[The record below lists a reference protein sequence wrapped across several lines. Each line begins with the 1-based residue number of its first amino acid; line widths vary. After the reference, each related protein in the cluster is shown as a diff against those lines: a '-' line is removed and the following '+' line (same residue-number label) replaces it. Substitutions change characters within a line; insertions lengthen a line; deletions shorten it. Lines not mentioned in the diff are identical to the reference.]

1 MDLRQFNMTDSRK
14 PQRRTRRRKS
24 KLKTRLS
31 RWWERLEASFPKPG
45 WISIRR
51 KPAGEDGDGDVNL
64 VVKNSANHSILV
76 AARNIY
82 LQAPAVVIPVLV
94 VVAIAMIAGSIAVIR
109 SVNRSSAAAP
119 RFSAGSPYVLDLV
132 VMPFR
137 AASPNDPACRAL
149 AAELPVELTA
159 SIQEQLEGS
168 ESGGGATSSI
178 KVWAPDQTGIQ
189 AETTDAAYAAQAK
202 QLVASRGADI
212 VLYATVFC
220 NESQLTVIPRFDVA
234 PTYLRD
240 APEYQ
245 GTYDLGAFSSGI
257 LQPNDTVASTVIRRE
272 LANRATSLA
281 MLVQGFAYLA
291 RDTYAGYLEASAAFG
306 QIALLNP
313 LPDNQALAVAHVF
326 AGNASLQAAMGDCG
340 NSLNSALLEQATGHY
355 QAALSFEPQTA
366 LAYLGLGNVM
376 NLRAF
381 YESGGSAEAAHRYL
395 GMAEDF
401 FASAL
406 SASIKPSAVILDNK
420 VRYGLAQAYIIRR
433 EFASD
438 EAESAALLDKAE
450 AAITEL
456 LDEYRAGRIRS
467 PSAPSLAAYAYLMM
481 GNIHLARENYE
492 AAMFNLI
499 SAAKLA
505 PDAETKSLIAVKTAV
520 AQNQINDF
528 CAAAVEYQIAADNT
542 RCEDD
547 KLNYTLLARD
557 YQIECESISAS
568 RR

>member
-1 MDLRQFNMTDSRK
+1 MADPRK
-14 PQRRTRRRKS
+14 LQRRTRRRKPN
-24 KLKTRLS
+24 LKTRLS
-31 RWWERLEASFPKPG
+31 RWWSRLEAGFPRFG
-45 WISIRR
+45 RISGQR
-51 KPAGEDGDGDVNL
+51 KPAGADSDGDVNL

-82 LQAPAVVIPVLV
+82 LQAPAAVIPLAV
-94 VVAIAMIAGSIAVIR
+94 VFAIAVIAGAIAVIQ
-109 SVNRSSAAAP
+109 SVNLTSAAP
-119 RFSAGSPYVLDLV
+119 RFSAGSPYVLDMV

-149 AAELPVELTA
+149 AAELPVELAA
-159 SIQEQLEGS
+159 SIQRQF
-168 ESGGGATSSI
+168 ESNESSGGATSSV
-178 KVWAPDQTGIQ
+178 KVWSPGQTGIQ

-202 QLVASRGADI
+202 HLVANQGADI

-220 NESQLTVIPRFDVA
+220 NDAQLTVVPRFDLA

-245 GTYDLGAFSSGI
+245 GTYDLGAFSSDI

-272 LANRATSLA
+272 LANRAASLA
-281 MLVQGFAYLA
+281 MLVQGLAHLA
-291 RDTYAGYLEASAAFG
+291 RHTYASYLDASAAFG

-313 LPDNQALAVAHVF
+313 PPDNQTLAVAHIF
-326 AGNASLQAAMGDCG
+326 AGNASLQAATGDCG
-340 NSLNSALLEQATGHY
+340 NSLNSDLLEQAAGHY
-355 QAALSFEPQTA
+355 QAALSFEPQAA

-381 YESGGSAEAAHRYL
+381 YESGANAQAAHRYL
-395 GMAEDF
+395 DMAEAF

-406 SASIKPSAVILDNK
+406 SAGVKPSAVILDNK
-420 VRYGLAQAYIIRR
+420 VRYGQAQAHIIRR
-433 EFASD
+433 EFTNNQ
-438 EAESAALLDKAE
+438 AEIAALLDRAE
-450 AAITEL
+450 AAITAL
-456 LDEYRAGRIRS
+456 LDDYRAGKIRS

-492 AAMFNLI
+492 AALFNLI

-505 PDAETKSLIAVKTAV
+505 QDAETRSLIAAKTAV
-520 AQNQINDF
+520 VQNQINDF
-528 CAAAVEYQIAADNT
+528 CAAAVQYQIAADNT

-547 KLNYTLLARD
+547 RLNYTLFARD
-557 YQIECESISAS
+557 YQIECESISSS
-568 RR
+568 RP

>member
-1 MDLRQFNMTDSRK
+1 MADPRK

-31 RWWERLEASFPKPG
+31 RWWSRLEASFPRFG
-45 WISIRR
+45 RISGQR
-51 KPAGEDGDGDVNL
+51 KPTGADSDGDVNL

-82 LQAPAVVIPVLV
+82 LQAPAAVIPLAV
-94 VVAIAMIAGSIAVIR
+94 VFAIAVIAGSIAVIQ
-109 SVNRSSAAAP
+109 SVNLTSAAP

-137 AASPNDPACRAL
+137 AAAPNDPACRAL

-159 SIQEQLEGS
+159 SIQRQF
-168 ESGGGATSSI
+168 ESNASGEGATSSV
-178 KVWAPDQTGIQ
+178 KVWSPGQTGIQ

-202 QLVASRGADI
+202 HLVANQGADI

-220 NESQLTVIPRFDVA
+220 NDAQLTVVPRFDLA

-245 GTYDLGAFSSGI
+245 GTYDLGAFSSDI
-257 LQPNDTVASTVIRRE
+257 MQPNDTVASTVIRRE
-272 LANRATSLA
+272 LANRAASLA
-281 MLVQGFAYLA
+281 MLVQGLAHLA
-291 RDTYAGYLEASAAFG
+291 RQTYASYLDASAAFG

-313 LPDNQALAVAHVF
+313 PPDNQTLAVAHIF
-326 AGNASLQAAMGDCG
+326 AGNASLQAATGDCS
-340 NSLNSALLEQATGHY
+340 NSLNSDLLEQAAGHY
-355 QAALSFEPQTA
+355 QAALSFEPQAA

-381 YESGGSAEAAHRYL
+381 YESGANAQAAHRYL
-395 GMAEDF
+395 DMAEAF

-406 SASIKPSAVILDNK
+406 SAGVKPSAVILDNK
-420 VRYGLAQAYIIRR
+420 VRYGQAQAHIIRR
-433 EFASD
+433 EFTSNQ
-438 EAESAALLDKAE
+438 AESAALLDRAE

-456 LDEYRAGRIRS
+456 LDDYRAGKIRS

-492 AAMFNLI
+492 AALFNLL

-505 PDAETKSLIAVKTAV
+505 QDAETKSLIAAKTAV
-520 AQNQINDF
+520 VQNQINDF
-528 CAAAVEYQIAADNT
+528 CAAAVQYQIAADNT

-547 KLNYTLLARD
+547 RLNYTLLARD
-557 YQIECESISAS
+557 YQIECESISSS
-568 RR
+568 RP

>member
-1 MDLRQFNMTDSRK
+1 MADSRK
-14 PQRRTRRRKS
+14 PQHRTRRKKS

-31 RWWERLEASFPKPG
+31 RWWGRLEASFPKYG
-45 WISIRR
+45 WTGSRLV
-51 KPAGEDGDGDVNL
+51 PAGGDSDGDVNL

-94 VVAIAMIAGSIAVIR
+94 VFAIAVIAGSIAVIT
-109 SVNRSSAAAP
+109 SINRSSAAAP

-149 AAELPVELTA
+149 ADELPVELTA
-159 SIQEQLEGS
+159 SIQKQLEGN
-168 ESGGGATSSI
+168 ESGGGAASSV
-178 KVWAPDQTGIQ
+178 KVWAPSQSGIQ

-202 QLVASRGADI
+202 HLVVGQGADI
-212 VLYATVFC
+212 ALHATLFC
-220 NESQLTVIPRFDVA
+220 NDSQLTVVPQFDIA

-245 GTYDLGAFSSGI
+245 GTYDLGAFSSDI

-281 MLVQGFAYLA
+281 MLVQGLAYLA
-291 RDTYAGYLEASAAFG
+291 RHTYAGYLEASTAFG
-306 QIALLNP
+306 QITLLDP
-313 LPDNQALAVAHVF
+313 PPDNQTLAVAHMF
-326 AGNASLQAAMGDCG
+326 AGNASLRAAMGNCG
-340 NSLNSALLEQATGHY
+340 NSLNSDLLEQATGHY
-355 QAALSFEPQTA
+355 QAALSFEPQAA
-366 LAYLGLGNVM
+366 LAFLGLGNVM

-381 YESGGSAEAAHRYL
+381 YESGADAQAAHRYL
-395 GMAEDF
+395 DMAEAF

-406 SASIKPSAVILDNK
+406 SADVKPLATILDNK
-420 VRYGLAQAYIIRR
+420 VRYGQAQAYIIRR
-433 EFASD
+433 EFTSNQ
-438 EAESAALLDKAE
+438 AESAALLNKAE
-450 AAITEL
+450 AVISEL
-456 LDEYRAGRIRS
+456 LDDYRAGKIRS

-492 AAMFNLI
+492 AALFNLI

-520 AQNQINDF
+520 VQNQINDF

-542 RCEDD
+542 QCEDD

-557 YQIECESISAS
+557 YQIECESISSS

>member
-1 MDLRQFNMTDSRK
+1 MADARK

-31 RWWERLEASFPKPG
+31 RWWSRLEASFPRFG
-45 WISIRR
+45 RISGQR
-51 KPAGEDGDGDVNL
+51 KPTGADSDGDVNL

-82 LQAPAVVIPVLV
+82 LQAPAAVIPLAV
-94 VVAIAMIAGSIAVIR
+94 VFAIAVIAGAIAVIQ
-109 SVNRSSAAAP
+109 SVNLTSAAP
-119 RFSAGSPYVLDLV
+119 RFSAGSPYVLDMV

-149 AAELPVELTA
+149 AAELPVELAA
-159 SIQEQLEGS
+159 SIQRQFES
-168 ESGGGATSSI
+168 NASGGGATSSV
-178 KVWAPDQTGIQ
+178 KVWSPGQTGIQ

-202 QLVASRGADI
+202 HLVANQGADI

-220 NESQLTVIPRFDVA
+220 NDAQLTVVPRFDLA

-245 GTYDLGAFSSGI
+245 GTYDLGAFSSDI

-272 LANRATSLA
+272 LANRAASLA
-281 MLVQGFAYLA
+281 MLVQGLAHLA
-291 RDTYAGYLEASAAFG
+291 RHTYASYLDASAAFG

-313 LPDNQALAVAHVF
+313 PPDNQTLAVAHIF
-326 AGNASLQAAMGDCG
+326 AGNASLQAATGDCS
-340 NSLNSALLEQATGHY
+340 NSLNSDLLEQAASHY
-355 QAALSFEPQTA
+355 QAALSFEPQAA

-381 YESGGSAEAAHRYL
+381 YESGANAQAAHRYL
-395 GMAEDF
+395 DMAEAF

-406 SASIKPSAVILDNK
+406 SAGIKPSAVILDNK
-420 VRYGLAQAYIIRR
+420 VRYGQAQAHIIRR
-433 EFASD
+433 EFTSNQ
-438 EAESAALLDKAE
+438 AESAALLDRAE

-456 LDEYRAGRIRS
+456 LDDYRAGKIRS

-492 AAMFNLI
+492 AALFNLL

-505 PDAETKSLIAVKTAV
+505 QDAETKSLIAAKTAV
-520 AQNQINDF
+520 VQNQINDF
-528 CAAAVEYQIAADNT
+528 CAAAVQYQIAADNT

-547 KLNYTLLARD
+547 RLNYTLLARD
-557 YQIECESISAS
+557 YQIECESISSS
-568 RR
+568 RP

>member
-1 MDLRQFNMTDSRK
+1 MTDSRK
-14 PQRRTRRRKS
+14 RQRRTRRRKS
-24 KLKTRLS
+24 KLKTGLS
-31 RWWERLEASFPKPG
+31 RWWSRLEARFPRFG
-45 WISIRR
+45 RISGRLA
-51 KPAGEDGDGDVNL
+51 PAGKDSDGDVNL

-94 VVAIAMIAGSIAVIR
+94 VFAVAVIAGSIAVIT
-109 SVNRSSAAAP
+109 SVNRSPAAAP
-119 RFSAGSPYVLDLV
+119 RFSAGSPYILDLV

-149 AAELPVELTA
+149 AAELPMELTA
-159 SIQEQLEGS
+159 SIKRRLEGN
-168 ESGGGATSSI
+168 ESGGGVESSV
-178 KVWAPDQTGIQ
+178 KVWLPSQTGIQ

-202 QLVASRGADI
+202 QLVASQGADI
-212 VLYATVFC
+212 AVYATVFC
-220 NESQLTVIPRFDVA
+220 NDSQLTVIPQFEVA

-240 APEYQ
+240 ALEYQ
-245 GTYDLGAFSSGI
+245 GTYDLGAFSSDI
-257 LQPNDTVASTVIRRE
+257 LQPNDRVASTVIRRE

-281 MLVQGFAYLA
+281 MLVQGLAYLG
-291 RDTYAGYLEASAAFG
+291 RHTYAGYIEASTAFG

-313 LPDNQALAVAHVF
+313 PPDNQILAMAHIF
-326 AGNASLQAAMGDCG
+326 AGNASLRAAMGDCR
-340 NSLNSALLEQATGHY
+340 NSLNSDLLEQAIGHY
-355 QAALSFEPQTA
+355 QAALSFEPQAA
-366 LAYLGLGNVM
+366 LAYLGLGNAM

-381 YESGGSAEAAHRYL
+381 YESGANAQAAHQYLDMAEA
-395 GMAEDF
+395 F

-406 SASIKPSAVILDNK
+406 STSVKPSAVILDNK
-420 VRYGLAQAYIIRR
+420 VRYGQAQAYIIRR
-433 EFASD
+433 EFTSN
-438 EAESAALLDKAE
+438 EAESAALLARAE
-450 AAITEL
+450 AAITEI
-456 LDEYRAGRIRS
+456 LDEYRAGRIQS
-467 PSAPSLAAYAYLMM
+467 TSAPSLAAYAYLMM
-481 GNIHLARENYE
+481 GNIHLTRENYE
-492 AAMFNLI
+492 AALFNLI

-557 YQIECESISAS
+557 YQIECESISSS